1 MLLVFVPNSSF
12 GVVEDDVAV
21 ISKVSITDV
30 SVAGTV
36 EVLTA
41 SIVVVVDSGSVVV
54 VGASVVVVLVGGGK
68 VVVVNSSLL
77 SITETFVWTEKT
89 LS

>member
-30 SVAGTV
+30 SVAGAV
-36 EVLTA
+36 EVVT
-41 SIVVVVDSGSVVV
+41 
-54 VGASVVVVLVGGGK
+54 ASVVVVSVSVAVVGVSVVVVVVGGGRV
-68 VVVVNSSLL
+68 VVVVNSSL
-77 SITETFVWTEKT
+77 SFITETFD
-89 LS
+89 

>member
-30 SVAGTV
+30 SVAGAV
-36 EVLTA
+36 EVVTA
-41 SIVVVVDSGSVVV
+41 SVVVVSVSVVV
-54 VGASVVVVLVGGGK
+54 VGVSVVVGGGSV
-68 VVVVNSSLL
+68 VVVVNSSL
-77 SITETFVWTEKT
+77 SFITETFD
-89 LS
+89 

>member
-30 SVAGTV
+30 SVAGAV
-36 EVLTA
+36 EVVT
-41 SIVVVVDSGSVVV
+41 
-54 VGASVVVVLVGGGK
+54 ASVVVVSVSVAVVGVSVVVVIVGGGRV
-68 VVVVNSSLL
+68 VVVVNSSL
-77 SITETFVWTEKT
+77 SFITETFD
-89 LS
+89 

>member
-1 MLLVFVPNSSF
+1 MPNSSF

-30 SVAGTV
+30 SVAGAV
-36 EVLTA
+36 EVVT
-41 SIVVVVDSGSVVV
+41 
-54 VGASVVVVLVGGGK
+54 ASVVVVSVPVVVVGVSVVVVVVGGGRV

-77 SITETFVWTEKT
+77 FITETFD
-89 LS
+89 